1 VLSSSCRGRSFLSKF
16 LQDEFTPFLFFCGP
30 GIINHIQKQNTVMR
44 ERIRPDERM
53 AVTLGFDNL
62 MTLGVIGF
70 LFKVFFFDVIGCL
83 FKVLL

>member
-1 VLSSSCRGRSFLSKF
+1 MLSSSCRGRSFLSKF
-16 LQDEFTPFLFFCGP
+16 LQDEFTPFLFFVDRVSY
-30 GIINHIQKQNTVMR
+30 HIQKQNTVMR
-44 ERIRPDERM
+44 ESTRPDERM